1 MNFQPKI
8 RIIFFILFDVLKHC
22 IVTPQKTIWCV
33 PRQLIKSKRGPSP
46 CIKTEERYMK
56 PFPFLAW
63 HHFFWTEVQ
72 LPTVNK
78 KANPFQGWLFVILFF
93 SQWYYYSA
101 RRVVSHDLLASH
113 SILKQ
118 KFQYYYVLFL
128 KVVIYLVLLSNPHFY
143 LTEVGPGRF
152 CQLLLLKLH
161 IFNDSSW
168 RSAE

>member
-1 MNFQPKI
+1 MPFSLQVSPIYLINHYIKIIAQKNHFYKI
-8 RIIFFILFDVLKHC
+8 RQQKIENLRIYEKYVYFFILFDVLKLC

-33 PRQLIKSKRGPSP
+33 SRQLIKSKRGPSP

-63 HHFFWTEVQ
+63 HHFFWSATTHSEQKSESIPRMAVCH
-72 LPTVNK
+72 T
-78 KANPFQGWLFVILFF
+78 FF

-128 KVVIYLVLLSNPHFY
+128 KVVIYLVLL
-143 LTEVGPGRF
+143 
-152 CQLLLLKLH
+152 
-161 IFNDSSW
+161 
-168 RSAE
+168 

>member
-8 RIIFFILFDVLKHC
+8 RNFFILFDVLKHC

-63 HHFFWTEVQ
+63 HHFFWSATTHSEQKSESIPRMAVCH
-72 LPTVNK
+72 T
-78 KANPFQGWLFVILFF
+78 FF

-128 KVVIYLVLLSNPHFY
+128 KVVIYLVLHS
-143 LTEVGPGRF
+143 LT
-152 CQLLLLKLH
+152 L
-161 IFNDSSW
+161 IFISR
-168 RSAE
+168 RSGQGDFVNYYF